1 MQDLGQNIIPSSKST
16 WILVK
21 WRNFLTA
28 VTLPSG
34 VGLLKNRS
42 VIDEGR
48 LWHEIDCSFTSCS
61 DAVFDM
67 AASHPH
73 ASFRC
78 SLPLIKPRNLRLI
91 HSKETQERW
100 KPISENTKDILIL
113 FITLLLV
120 TALGGI
126 AGMYANQY
134 VSLQF
139 GIIAGILS
147 ALVASFAVGYLV
159 RWGMGMVAKY

>member
-1 MQDLGQNIIPSSKST
+1 MKEGFGMKLIALLLLVAMLFSIWRLPTLIPVLGVLFLLLSLAISVSS
-16 WILVK
+16 ILK
-21 WRNFLTA
+21 KH
-28 VTLPSG
+28 
-34 VGLLKNRS
+34 KN
-42 VIDEGR
+42 
-48 LWHEIDCSFTSCS
+48 
-61 DAVFDM
+61 A
-67 AASHPH
+67 
-73 ASFRC
+73 
-78 SLPLIKPRNLRLI
+78 
-91 HSKETQERW
+91 
-100 KPISENTKDILIL
+100 ENPYRKITKDILIL

-159 RWGMGMVAKY
+159 RWGMGMVSKY

>member
-1 MQDLGQNIIPSSKST
+1 MKEGFGMKLIALLLLVAMLFSIWRLPTLMPVLGVLFLLLSLAISVSS
-16 WILVK
+16 ILK
-21 WRNFLTA
+21 KH
-28 VTLPSG
+28 
-34 VGLLKNRS
+34 KN
-42 VIDEGR
+42 
-48 LWHEIDCSFTSCS
+48 
-61 DAVFDM
+61 A
-67 AASHPH
+67 
-73 ASFRC
+73 
-78 SLPLIKPRNLRLI
+78 
-91 HSKETQERW
+91 
-100 KPISENTKDILIL
+100 ENPYRKITKDILIL

>member
-1 MQDLGQNIIPSSKST
+1 MKFIALLLFVAMLLSIGLFSSLTSALCVLFIFISLAISVSS
-16 WILVK
+16 ILK
-21 WRNFLTA
+21 KH
-28 VTLPSG
+28 
-34 VGLLKNRS
+34 KN
-42 VIDEGR
+42 
-48 LWHEIDCSFTSCS
+48 
-61 DAVFDM
+61 A
-67 AASHPH
+67 
-73 ASFRC
+73 
-78 SLPLIKPRNLRLI
+78 
-91 HSKETQERW
+91 
-100 KPISENTKDILIL
+100 ENPYRKITKDILIL

>member
-1 MQDLGQNIIPSSKST
+1 MKLIALLLLVAMLFSIWRLPTLIPVLGVLFLLLSLAISVSS
-16 WILVK
+16 ILK
-21 WRNFLTA
+21 
-28 VTLPSG
+28 
-34 VGLLKNRS
+34 K
-42 VIDEGR
+42 
-48 LWHEIDCSFTSCS
+48 HK
-61 DAVFDM
+61 
-67 AASHPH
+67 H
-73 ASFRC
+73 A
-78 SLPLIKPRNLRLI
+78 
-91 HSKETQERW
+91 
-100 KPISENTKDILIL
+100 ENPYRKITKDILIL

-147 ALVASFAVGYLV
+147 ALVASFGVGYLV